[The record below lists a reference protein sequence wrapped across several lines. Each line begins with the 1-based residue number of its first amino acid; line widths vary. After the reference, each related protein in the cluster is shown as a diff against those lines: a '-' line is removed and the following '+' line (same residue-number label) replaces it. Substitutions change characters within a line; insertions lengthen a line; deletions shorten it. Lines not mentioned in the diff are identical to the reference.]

1 MDQKYLNM
9 DEDEIIS
16 SLLIE
21 YADDKDAV
29 ELINRA
35 KQDLP
40 YLHSRHEGQTPMQ
53 HIMELV
59 GLLET
64 WF

>member
-1 MDQKYLNM
+1 M

-16 SLLIE
+16 SLLVE

-59 GLLET
+59 GLLKT

>member
-1 MDQKYLNM
+1 MDQKHLNM
-9 DEDEIIS
+9 DEDEILS
-16 SLLIE
+16 MLLVE

-29 ELINRA
+29 DLINRA

-40 YLHSRHEGQTPMQ
+40 YLHSRHERQTPMQ

>member
-1 MDQKYLNM
+1 MDQKHLNM
-9 DEDEIIS
+9 DEDEILS
-16 SLLIE
+16 MLLVE

-29 ELINRA
+29 DLINRA

-40 YLHSRHEGQTPMQ
+40 YLRSRHEGQAPMQ

-59 GLLET
+59 GILET